1 LADRVRLGIK
11 VSQDLKKLI
20 DMYLDSDPTYVNISE
35 FARSAFRE
43 KIKKDTPWLYEEIS
57 RPDKNPTN

>member
-1 LADRVRLGIK
+1 MADRVTLGIK

-20 DMYLDSDPTYVNISE
+20 DMYLDTDPTYVNISE

-43 KIKKDTPWLYEEIS
+43 KIKKDTPWLYEKIS
-57 RPDKNPTN
+57 RPDKSPTN

>member
-1 LADRVRLGIK
+1 MADRVSLGIK
-11 VSQDLKKLI
+11 VPQRLKKLI

-43 KIKKDTPWLYEEIS
+43 KILKDTPWLYEEVS
-57 RPDKNPTN
+57 RSDKKPSN